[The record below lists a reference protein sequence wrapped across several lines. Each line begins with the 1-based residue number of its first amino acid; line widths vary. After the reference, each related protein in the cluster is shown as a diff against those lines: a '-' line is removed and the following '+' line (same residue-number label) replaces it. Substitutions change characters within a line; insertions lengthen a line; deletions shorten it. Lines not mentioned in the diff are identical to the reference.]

1 MVQLF
6 KWRVKYIPLPS
17 KNTHIMNQ
25 TLDMSANVWGICVD
39 RLMSFQTTTQL
50 KPLNPTQI
58 LTYNVNQI
66 ISAESV
72 FELLDDALLPA
83 PFELFD
89 DALLLPEPCP
99 DDALLL
105 PELCPQP
112 FGAGLVLDCL

>member
-1 MVQLF
+1 MVHLF

-17 KNTHIMNQ
+17 KNIHTISELKM
-25 TLDMSANVWGICVD
+25 DMSANVWGICVD

-83 PFELFD
+83 PFELLD
-89 DALLLPEPCP
+89 DALLPPEPCP
-99 DDALLL
+99 
-105 PELCPQP
+105 EP
-112 FGAGLVLDCL
+112 FGAWLVLHCFQLQDPA